1 MISFTDHN
9 QICIDLYRA
18 FYDAHSR
25 IALLPGVEIDVAL
38 DENEPAKHLVVYFD
52 AMGDMDKLE
61 DLASKLNAL
70 MSEKN
75 VGSGNGKKPID
86 IHLLL
91 DRLIGYGVHF
101 ALSPHAMK
109 QGKRGIDYDWHAMP
123 ADERDNEMKKY
134 LDQFFCFWESKR

>member
-1 MISFTDHN
+1 M
-9 QICIDLYRA
+9 
-18 FYDAHSR
+18 
-25 IALLPGVEIDVAL
+25 AL

-123 ADERDNEMKKY
+123 ADERDNENEEVSRPVLLLLGVQAVRVRSRMP
-134 LDQFFCFWESKR
+134 SNSSSR